1 MLAQGSVP
9 PSALGRKYLN
19 SFSPYGGWYVLGVP
33 APFSVGGLTGTDHAT
48 PYTYDTHVPLVFY
61 GFPFQPGVYR
71 TAAQPI
77 DLVATF
83 ASLLGINAPAAA
95 TGRVLV
101 EALSP
106 LVDHR
111 ARRLLSRHHQNPSL
125 LLRTPLPYQLE
136 VRTNEPERRCYRR
149 V

>member
-1 MLAQGSVP
+1 M
-9 PSALGRKYLN
+9 N

-101 EALSP
+101 EALSSP
-106 LVDHR
+106 GR
-111 ARRLLSRHHQNPSL
+111 SPGAS
-125 LLRTPLPYQLE
+125 TPESTPPKSKSS
-136 VRTNEPERRCYRR
+136 PENSAP
-149 V
+149 VPTGGSH